1 MKLKGD
7 IRLKVE
13 EFRAR
18 EFYLLDKEHKIM
30 MRFCECNLCRNESDT
45 TCIDVS
51 FTLFRYV
58 RSCIGDEWADCSC

>member
-18 EFYLLDKEHKIM
+18 EFYLLDNTNKEVDDDDVL
-30 MRFCECNLCRNESDT
+30 RNL
-45 TCIDVS
+45 IQ
-51 FTLFRYV
+51 
-58 RSCIGDEWADCSC
+58 